1 MNFLLDP
8 NVAYVILVIG
18 LLIAILAMFSP
29 GTGVLELA
37 AVFALVFDGYSISN
51 MPINWWALGLLA
63 LGLIFFLLAFR
74 DKSRRMVYLVISWLA
89 LLIGSV
95 FLFRGKSDFQPAV
108 NPILATIVSILTT
121 GFLYIVV
128 QDSLKAMR
136 LRPVNRTLPERG
148 TVGEARTVIHDEGS
162 VYLNGEMWSAR
173 SNQNIPAKARVRVV
187 HREGFILEVEEVK
200 EQAQPTALS
209 TTPSGEHSAQ

>member
-8 NVAYVILVIG
+8 NIAYLILVIG

-29 GTGVLELA
+29 GTGILELA
-37 AVFALVFDGYSISN
+37 AVFALVLEGYAISN

-63 LGLIFFLLAFR
+63 FGIIFFLLALR
-74 DKSRRMVYLVISWLA
+74 EKSRRTVYLVVSWLA

-95 FLFRGKSDFQPAV
+95 FLIRGKSDFQPAV
-108 NPILATIVSILTT
+108 NPFLATLVSLLTT

-148 TVGEARTVIHDEGS
+148 MIGEARTAIHDEGS

-173 SNQNIPAKARVRVV
+173 SSQPIPAKARVRVV

-200 EQAQPTALS
+200 EQVQPAALP
-209 TTPSGEHSAQ
+209 TTPSGESSAQ